1 MKNDIIYFS
10 SNKSLNFGGEMG
22 RNFVKIKP
30 RKNIFETH
38 GVKNAFISEIYIYEK
53 QKRMELLT
61 YVKSPEHLNEL
72 DTIENG
78 IKQKFGS
85 EISIGM
91 RVEFAAK
98 EMSLHSLKLIVDRV
112 IKDLKKYNAISRS
125 FLYFYRVFVENDNIF
140 VELKSD
146 TALDSLINSEVDIKL
161 NQILKKYGVNKFN
174 IKLRVGDFSQE
185 IEQMDAELI
194 EIDKKLQEKATEVR
208 ESAKPEPKQA
218 NKKTET
224 ANDNIICGRDIKD
237 GAVQFKEFD
246 ELYMGDTCVVE
257 GEVFKLEKRFTKTG
271 KQLISFN
278 ITNYKDSITVKMFA
292 KEDDDIPIKTGIWV
306 KIKGKKQVD
315 KFNNNEDVL
324 FANSINKIQSKR
336 IDRKD
341 DAEEKRVELHA
352 HTKMSDMDS
361 VVDAADLV
369 KQAIDWGHK
378 AIAITDHGVV
388 HSFPFAYKAAKK
400 QEDFKIIFGC
410 EGYLVDDEIQMV
422 KNPKPLAIEEETYVV
437 FDIETTGFDPY
448 KDKIIEIGAVKMKG
462 SKVVERYS
470 SFINPQIP
478 IPKVIED
485 LTGINDNTVKDAP
498 FIDKVLPEFIEFIGD
513 STVVAHNAN
522 FDVGFIS
529 QKAHNLGI
537 EINPTVIDTL
547 QWSRNIRKD
556 KTKHGLKNICND
568 YGINLENHHRAVDD
582 AEATA
587 EIFKRFINIVIKEN
601 AYYLNEVDQVFKT
614 DIKNASTYHIII
626 LVKNQDGLKNLYRLV
641 SEAHLNYF
649 YRRPRIPKSLLKE
662 CREGLILGS
671 ACEAGEVLQ
680 AYLRGKPEAEVEEI
694 ARFYDYLEIQP
705 HSNNSFMLD
714 NGSVKST
721 ADLDEMNRYIYKL
734 GKKLD
739 KLIVATGDV
748 HYLNPEDNIYRSV
761 LLYGKGFK
769 DYGRDSGLYFRTTKD
784 MLEEFSYLGA
794 QEAREVVI
802 ENPNKISET
811 IEKLQPVPSGFYPPK
826 LDNAEEE
833 VRSMTYEKAYRI
845 YGNPLPEV
853 LEQRIEREL
862 NAIIGNGFS
871 VLYLSAQKLVK
882 ESLDNGY
889 LVGSRGSV
897 GSSIVAFMMGITE
910 VNALYPHYICE
921 DEDCKYSEFMERE
934 GSGVDLPDKTC
945 PKCGKKLKKDGHSIP
960 FEVFMG
966 FNGDKVP
973 DIDLNFSG
981 EYQSEIHRYT
991 ERLFGKENVFKA
1003 GTISTLAEKNAYG
1016 YVKKY
1021 AEETGKDIRSAE
1033 MERLAMG
1040 CEGVKKTTGQHPGG
1054 MIVVPQ
1060 GHSIYEFCPVQRPA
1074 NDQKSD
1080 SITTHYDY
1088 HVMDEQL
1095 VKLDIL
1101 GHDDPTTIKL
1111 LQDYTG
1117 VDIYDVPLADP
1128 DTLKIFSGTEALGV
1142 TPDQIGSVIGTY
1154 GVPEFGTQFV
1164 RQMLVDTL
1172 PTTFAELVRI
1182 SGLSHGTD
1190 VWLNNAQDF
1199 VRQGQ
1204 ATLAEVIS
1212 VRDDIMNY
1220 LIDSGIEKGTAFKIM
1235 EFVRKGMP
1243 SKNPDQWSD
1252 YSELMKEH
1260 KVPDWY
1266 IESCRRIKYMFP
1278 KGHAVAYVMM
1288 AMRIAY
1294 FKVHYPLAF
1303 YAAYL
1308 SRKAEDFDSD
1318 FMLSLESVKAKM
1330 EELKNEMR
1338 LDVRQKTQL
1347 ALSEIIIEMNARG
1360 FEFLGIDI
1368 YKSDGFKFV
1377 IEDGKIRV
1385 PLIALNGLGG
1395 AVVENIMTEREIG
1408 KFLSYEDLKRRTK
1421 TSQTIVEK
1429 LKEVNAVEGLSD
1441 TNQKSLFSF

>member
-1 MKNDIIYFS
+1 MN
-10 SNKSLNFGGEMG
+10 

-30 RKNIFETH
+30 RKNVFEAN
-38 GVKNAFISEIYIYEK
+38 GVKNIEIREIYIYEK
-53 QKRMELLT
+53 HKRIELLT
-61 YVKSPEHLNEL
+61 AVVSPEHLDEL
-72 DTIENG
+72 DAIENG
-78 IKQKFGS
+78 IRQKFGS
-85 EISIGM
+85 EVSIRL
-91 RVEFAAK
+91 RVEFVEK
-98 EMSLHSLKLIVDRV
+98 EMSLHNLKLIVDRSV
-112 IKDLKKYNAISRS
+112 KDLKRRNAISRS
-125 FLYFYRVFVENDNIF
+125 FLYFYRVLIEKEMIF
-140 VELKSD
+140 VELKSE
-146 TALDSLINSEVDIKL
+146 TALSSLLSAEIDIKL
-161 NQILKKYGVNKFN
+161 NQVIKNYGVNNFQ
-174 IKLRVGDFSQE
+174 IKLRVGDFTQE
-185 IEQMDAELI
+185 IEQMDAQLV
-194 EIDKKLQEKATEVR
+194 EIDKKLEEKAMAVEKSV
-208 ESAKPEPKQA
+208 KPEPKPKD
-218 NKKTET
+218 KKSDKEKG
-224 ANDNIICGRDIKD
+224 DIIHGREIKD
-237 GAVQFKEFD
+237 RAIQFREFD
-246 ELYMGDTCVVE
+246 ELYMGDTCTVE

-278 ITNYKDSITVKMFA
+278 ITNYKDSLTVKMFA
-292 KEDDDIPIKTGIWV
+292 KENDDIPIKTGIWV
-306 KIKGKKQVD
+306 KVKGKKQVD

-324 FANSINKIQSKR
+324 FANSINKTASKKVE
-336 IDRKD
+336 RKD
-341 DAEEKRVELHA
+341 EAEEKRVELHA

-361 VVDAADLV
+361 VVEAADLV
-369 KQAIDWGHK
+369 KQAIKWGHK
-378 AIAITDHGVV
+378 SIAITDHGVV
-388 HSFPFAYKAAKK
+388 HSFPFAYKAAKG
-400 QEDFKIIFGC
+400 QDDFKIIFGC
-410 EGYLVDDEIQMV
+410 EGYLVDDEVQMV
-422 KNPKPLAIEEETYVV
+422 KNPKHIPIEEENYIV

-448 KDKIIEIGAVKMKG
+448 KDRIIEIGAVKMQG
-462 SKVVERYS
+462 SKVIERYS
-470 SFINPQIP
+470 TFLNPQIP
-478 IPKVIED
+478 IPKHIEE
-485 LTGINDNTVKDAP
+485 LTGINDEMVKDAP
-498 FIDKVLPEFIEFIGD
+498 LIEDALPEFLEFIGD
-513 STVVAHNAN
+513 NTLVAHNAN

-529 QKAHNLGI
+529 QKAQNIGI
-537 EINPTVIDTL
+537 EIDPPVIDTL

-556 KTKHGLKNICND
+556 KSRHGLKNICKD
-568 YGINLENHHRAVDD
+568 YNINLDNHHRAVDD

-601 AYYLNEVDQVFKT
+601 AYYLTEVDKIFKT

-626 LVKNQDGLKNLYRLV
+626 LVKNQTGLKNMYRLV

-680 AYLRGKPEAEVEEI
+680 AYLRGKPEAEIEET

-705 HSNNSFMLD
+705 HSNNMFMLD
-714 NGSVKST
+714 NGSIKSVE
-721 ADLDEMNRYIYKL
+721 DLDEMNKYIYKL

-739 KLIVATGDV
+739 KLVVATGDV
-748 HYLNPEDNIYRSV
+748 HYLNPADNIYRSV

-769 DYGRDSGLYFRTTKD
+769 DYGRDGGLYFKTTAE
-784 MLEEFSYLGA
+784 MLKEFSYLGA

-802 ENPNKISET
+802 ENTNKISDMV
-811 IEKLQPVPSGFYPPK
+811 EKLQPVPSGFYPPK

-833 VRSMTYEKAYRI
+833 VRNMTYEKAYRI
-845 YGNPLPEV
+845 YGNPLPER

-897 GSSIVAFMMGITE
+897 GSSIVAFMMDITE

-921 DEDCKYSEFMERE
+921 SEECKYSEFMERE
-934 GSGVDLPDKTC
+934 GSGVDLPEKDC
-945 PKCGKKLKKDGHSIP
+945 PKCGRPLKRDGHSIP

-1016 YVKKY
+1016 YVRKY
-1021 AEETGKDIRSAE
+1021 SEETAKNLRGAE
-1033 MERLAMG
+1033 MERLAKG

-1117 VDIYDVPLADP
+1117 VDIYQVPLADKE
-1128 DTLKIFSGTEALGV
+1128 TLKIFSGTDSLGV
-1142 TPDQIGSVIGTY
+1142 TAEQIGSTVGTY

-1190 VWLNNAQDF
+1190 VWLNNAQEF
-1199 VRQGQ
+1199 VRAGK

-1220 LIDSGIEKGTAFKIM
+1220 LIDSGLEKGTAFKIM

-1243 SKNPDQWSD
+1243 SKKPDQWAE
-1252 YSELMKEH
+1252 YSALMKEH
-1260 KVPDWY
+1260 KVADWY

-1294 FKVHYPLAF
+1294 FKVHHPLAF

-1318 FMLSLESVKAKM
+1318 FMLSLDDVNAKVK
-1330 EELKNEMR
+1330 ELKSEMR

-1347 ALSEIIIEMNARG
+1347 ALSEIIIELNARG
-1360 FEFLGIDI
+1360 FEFLGIDV
-1368 YKSDGFKFV
+1368 YKSDGFKFT

-1395 AVVENIMTEREIG
+1395 SVVENVIKERET

-1421 TSQTIVEK
+1421 ASQTVVEK
-1429 LKEVNAVEGLSD
+1429 LKEVNAIEGLSD
-1441 TNQKSLFSF
+1441 TNQKSLFNF

>member
-1 MKNDIIYFS
+1 MS
-10 SNKSLNFGGEMG
+10 
-22 RNFVKIKP
+22 RNFIKIKP
-30 RKNIFETH
+30 RKNVFEAN
-38 GVKNAFISEIYIYEK
+38 GVKNIEVREIYIYEK
-53 QKRMELLT
+53 QKRIELLT
-61 YVKSPEHLNEL
+61 TVASPEHLDEL
-72 DTIENG
+72 DAIENG
-78 IKQKFGS
+78 IRQKFGS
-85 EISIGM
+85 EVSLRL
-91 RVEFAAK
+91 RVEFIEK
-98 EMSLHSLKLIVDRV
+98 EMSLHNLKLIVDRS
-112 IKDLKKYNAISRS
+112 IKDLKKRNAISRS
-125 FLYFYRVFVENDNIF
+125 FLYFHRVLIEKETIF
-140 VELKSD
+140 VELKSE
-146 TALDSLINSEVDIKL
+146 TALSSLLSAEIDIKL
-161 NQILKKYGVNKFN
+161 NQVIKNYGVSNFQ
-174 IKLRVGDFSQE
+174 IKLRVGDFTQE
-185 IEQMDAELI
+185 IEQMDAELV
-194 EIDKKLQEKATEVR
+194 EIDKKLEEKAIAVEKSV
-208 ESAKPEPKQA
+208 KPEPKPKD
-218 NKKTET
+218 KKSDKEKG
-224 ANDNIICGRDIKD
+224 DIIHGREIKD
-237 GAVQFKEFD
+237 RAIPFQEFD
-246 ELYMGDTCVVE
+246 ELYMGDTCTVE

-278 ITNYKDSITVKMFA
+278 ITNYKDSLTVKMFA
-292 KEDDDIPIKTGIWV
+292 KENDDIPIKTGIWV
-306 KIKGKKQVD
+306 KVKGKKQVD

-324 FANSINKIQSKR
+324 FANSINKTASKKVE
-336 IDRKD
+336 RKD
-341 DAEEKRVELHA
+341 EAEEKRVELHA

-361 VVDAADLV
+361 VVETADLV
-369 KQAIDWGHK
+369 KQAIKWGHK
-378 AIAITDHGVV
+378 SIAITDHGVV
-388 HSFPFAYKAAKK
+388 HSFPFAYKAAKGHD
-400 QEDFKIIFGC
+400 DFKIIFGC
-410 EGYLVDDEIQMV
+410 EGYLVDDEVQMV
-422 KNPKPLAIEEETYVV
+422 KNPKHIPIEEENYIV

-448 KDKIIEIGAVKMKG
+448 KDRIIEIGAVKMQG
-462 SKVVERYS
+462 SKVIERYS
-470 SFINPQIP
+470 TFLNPQIP
-478 IPKVIED
+478 IPKHIKE
-485 LTGINDNTVKDAP
+485 LTGINDDMVKDAP
-498 FIDKVLPEFIEFIGD
+498 IIEDALPEFLEFIGD
-513 STVVAHNAN
+513 STLVAHNAN

-529 QKAHNLGI
+529 QKAQNMGI
-537 EINPTVIDTL
+537 EIDPPVIDTL

-556 KTKHGLKNICND
+556 KSRHGLKNICKD
-568 YGINLENHHRAVDD
+568 YNINLDNHHRAVDD

-601 AYYLNEVDQVFKT
+601 AYYLTEVDKIFKT

-626 LVKNQDGLKNLYRLV
+626 LVKNQTGLKNMYRLV

-680 AYLRGKPEAEVEEI
+680 AYLRGKPEAEIEET

-705 HSNNSFMLD
+705 HSNNMFMLD
-714 NGSVKST
+714 NGSIKSVE
-721 ADLDEMNRYIYKL
+721 DLDEMNRYIYKL

-739 KLIVATGDV
+739 KLVVATGDV
-748 HYLNPEDNIYRSV
+748 HYLNPADNIYRSV

-769 DYGRDSGLYFRTTKD
+769 DYGRDGGLYFKTTAD
-784 MLEEFSYLGA
+784 MLKEFSYLGA

-802 ENPNKISET
+802 ENTNKISDMV
-811 IEKLQPVPSGFYPPK
+811 EKLQPVPSGFYPPK

-833 VRSMTYEKAYRI
+833 VRNMTYEKAYRI
-845 YGNPLPEV
+845 YGNPLPER

-897 GSSIVAFMMGITE
+897 GSSIVAFMMDITE

-921 DEDCKYSEFMERE
+921 NEECKYSEFMERE
-934 GSGVDLPDKTC
+934 GSGVDLPEKDC
-945 PKCGKKLKKDGHSIP
+945 PKCGRPLKRDGHSIP

-1016 YVKKY
+1016 YVRKY
-1021 AEETGKDIRSAE
+1021 SEETAKNLRGAE
-1033 MERLAMG
+1033 MERLAKG

-1117 VDIYDVPLADP
+1117 VDIYQVPLADKE
-1128 DTLKIFSGTEALGV
+1128 TLKIFSGTDSLGV
-1142 TPDQIGSVIGTY
+1142 TAEQIGSTVGTY

-1190 VWLNNAQDF
+1190 VWLNNAQEF
-1199 VRQGQ
+1199 VRAGK

-1220 LIDSGIEKGTAFKIM
+1220 LIDSGLEKGTAFKIM

-1243 SKNPDQWSD
+1243 SKKPDQWAE
-1252 YSELMKEH
+1252 YSALMKEH
-1260 KVPDWY
+1260 KVADWY

-1294 FKVHYPLAF
+1294 FKVHHPLAF

-1318 FMLSLESVKAKM
+1318 FMLSLDDVNAKVK
-1330 EELKNEMR
+1330 ELKSEMR

-1347 ALSEIIIEMNARG
+1347 ALSEIIIELNARG
-1360 FEFLGIDI
+1360 FEFLGIDV
-1368 YKSDGFKFV
+1368 YKSDGFKFT

-1395 AVVENIMTEREIG
+1395 SVVENIIKERET

-1421 TSQTIVEK
+1421 ASQTVVEK
-1429 LKEVNAVEGLSD
+1429 LKEVNAIEGLSD
-1441 TNQKSLFSF
+1441 TNQKSLFNF